1 MMNDKDID
9 WIIQNIIVKYVKTR
23 FRYEMV
29 RQPGC
34 GLIFER
40 AYLIDKPPLSKT
52 PSLCTPVTQNY
63 TQNLQ
68 YIIIR
73 NIGYLSLACMTFR
86 DL

>member
-1 MMNDKDID
+1 MMNDKKDID
-9 WIIQNIIVKYVKTR
+9 WIIQNIIVKYVKTQN
-23 FRYEMV
+23 EIV
-29 RQPGC
+29 RQSGC

-68 YIIIR
+68 YIIIG
-73 NIGYLSLACMTFR
+73 NIVYLSIACMTCR
-86 DL
+86 DF